1 MVACLTVSAQRVAV
15 PMQVP
20 MMLLRAVLV
29 ALIVPPVWLA
39 IHLLTAGTALNEPL
53 APWRRGILRP
63 LLRFWADMLMRIG
76 FGFWRYRVTGACLS
90 NR

>member
-1 MVACLTVSAQRVAV
+1 MIGCLTVSAQGVAASL
-15 PMQVP
+15 QVP

-53 APWRRGILRP
+53 SPWRRRILRP
-63 LLRFWADMLMRIG
+63 LLRFWADILMRIG
-76 FGFWRYRVTGACLS
+76 FGFWRFRVTGT
-90 NR
+90 RPFYR